1 MNPDTRKFTVSL
13 TLDECVSSLTRAGKM
28 HLKTPKVN
36 SDTRHLAWLIK
47 LVKSLKRLQK
57 SSVLVREEI
66 LSSGESVYYYEV
78 PSRELTY
85 LTLVDPDLLTDL
97 RNGLNWREV
106 SNI

>member
-13 TLDECVSSLTRAGKM
+13 TLDEWLSQ
-28 HLKTPKVN
+28 
-36 SDTRHLAWLIK
+36 LIK
-47 LVKSLKRLQK
+47 LQQMHQKPSYLPYLVHLFWLNKRIRLVKRLQK

-97 RNGLNWREV
+97 RDGLNWREV

>member
-57 SSVLVREEI
+57 SSVLVREETR
-66 LSSGESVYYYEV
+66 SGDPVYYYEV

-97 RNGLNWREV
+97 RDGLNWREV